1 MSSSSRPFT
10 IKKWVATHYSS
21 NNSKNKTH
29 KSKRYRSSSAR
40 SIPLD
45 RFINYARHRV
55 LVGNQLCL
63 AKDGVY
69 TWIIKTIRGHQTFI
83 TAPVKTKQELGTL
96 HVNLDDL
103 TGPGEIIAAGEL
115 LKLGDDVFYNLQSGT
130 YMADKFKDKRGK
142 PKKTEEDKQK
152 IQEGLRS
159 IADKEFR
166 KMRLNPE
173 FKLAGSTAKNEDR
186 FGGEP
191 ILNTMKIITN
201 LNTIKELNGYL
212 SSNKVNNNA

>member
-1 MSSSSRPFT
+1 MSSKSKTFT
-10 IKKWVATHYSS
+10 IKKREATHY
-21 NNSKNKTH
+21 NNSGTRKV
-29 KSKRYRSSSAR
+29 KRYRSSSAR
-40 SIPLD
+40 SIPIE
-45 RFINYARHRV
+45 RFINYARHRI
-55 LVGNQLCL
+55 LVGNQLHL

-103 TGPGEIIAAGEL
+103 TGPGEVVAAGEL
-115 LKLGDDVFYNLQSGT
+115 LKLGDEVFYNLQSGT

-142 PKKTEEDKQK
+142 PKKTDEDRQE

-166 KMRLNPE
+166 KMRLKPE
-173 FKLAGSTAKNEDR
+173 FKLAGATAKNENR

-191 ILNTMKIITN
+191 ILNTMKIVTN
-201 LNTIKELNGYL
+201 LNTIKELNEYL
-212 SSNKVNNNA
+212 SGNNVNNND